1 MNEAIRVKGLSKEYK
16 MGAETVYALRGVDL
30 DIEKGSLTAVVGT
43 SGSGKSTLLHMIGCL
58 DKPTAGDIFIGDTR
72 ITETTDKT
80 LARIRREKIGFVFQS
95 FCLIGEL
102 TVMENIMLPVL
113 LSNRCP
119 NRDHINELC
128 DTLGLSGRTSHLPSQ
143 LSGGQ
148 QQRAAIARA
157 LANDPQIILCDEPT
171 GNLDKGTSN
180 EVIRLLKE
188 VNQKYGKT
196 ILIVTHDMDIA
207 KQCGRIIEIS
217 DGKII

>member
-16 MGAETVYALRGVDL
+16 MGAETVYALRDVDL
-30 DIEKGSLTAVVGT
+30 DIENGSLTAVVGT
-43 SGSGKSTLLHMIGCL
+43 SGSGKFTLLHMIGCL
-58 DKPTAGDIFIGDTR
+58 NKPTDGDIFIGD
-72 ITETTDKT
+72 IKIAETTDRE
-80 LARIRREKIGFVFQS
+80 LARIRRENIGFVFQS

-102 TVMENIMLPVL
+102 TVRENVVLPIL
-113 LSNRCP
+113 LSNKTP
-119 NRDHINELC
+119 DKDYINELC
-128 DTLGLSGRTSHLPSQ
+128 DTLGLSERLSHLPSQ

-148 QQRAAIARA
+148 QQRTAIARA

-171 GNLDKGTSN
+171 GNLDKNTSN
-180 EVIRLLKE
+180 EVISLLHEINHKF
-188 VNQKYGKT
+188 GKT

>member
-58 DKPTAGDIFIGDTR
+58 DKPTAGDIFIGDTK

-80 LARIRREKIGFVFQS
+80 LARIRREKNGFVFQS

-102 TVMENIMLPVL
+102 TVRENIMLPIL

-217 DGKII
+217 DGRII